1 LRRKSIRDIQAF
13 AGPKNRC
20 RSDPL
25 GSAVRNNL
33 QVDQVAD
40 SFVADLEV
48 KIIDGKVH
56 TELLRWYDGRT
67 SARDTYEQTFI
78 DGEACTATQTPIGVY
93 EVFTSLR
100 GDDQIHGT
108 YFEDAGGAATVAIQM
123 IGAGYTSYRGFHI
136 ESNDPSCPESD
147 TPATT
152 ERVYLPLGFDSTQLR
167 NVGDT
172 VTIDQRSDGVGW
184 LLTVRYEQRPHE
196 QLVPART
203 TAHAQRRGRGR
214 RSRPNRGL
222 TLHQP
227 RHLAATTSDGPGSGG
242 AATTDQLQI
251 NRSALDVWMVNR
263 WRGRSGLIS
272 EPRF

>member
-1 LRRKSIRDIQAF
+1 
-13 AGPKNRC
+13 
-20 RSDPL
+20 
-25 GSAVRNNL
+25 VRNNL

-108 YFEDAGGAATVAIQM
+108 YFEDAGGAATVAVQM

-203 TAHAQRRGRGR
+203 TAHARNAAGEDAAADQTADSRSTSPGT
-214 RSRPNRGL
+214 SRPRRAMVL
-222 TLHQP
+222 AQAARP
-227 RHLAATTSDGPGSGG
+227 RRTSCRSTAPRSMCGWSTAGAVDLA
-242 AATTDQLQI
+242 
-251 NRSALDVWMVNR
+251 
-263 WRGRSGLIS
+263 
-272 EPRF
+272 